1 MKQTSR
7 IFLLIAVWI
16 PSFFVEIPEV
26 WAQVFSKP
34 DSNRIYKELKIES
47 KRSKFTA
54 WLFQTIIVER
64 REPQPARNVKAVKEV
79 DPFAGQQGKIIRTLR
94 IKVLDPFG
102 QSVNDTARRSG
113 NRFERYGNNIHVTSK
128 TFLIR
133 NQLLFR
139 DGDSLNALDIS
150 ESERILRQAPYI
162 TDARIYINPISKTNP
177 SSKDSVDV
185 TVWVQDQWSI
195 IPESAFDPTAPNLKI
210 TDKNFLGLG
219 TSIRQELGYQF
230 SDHSMVIR
238 GQYGLF
244 NLRKSFVSINLIY
257 QLTRDVNSV
266 GIHFD
271 RPFFSPL
278 TRWAGG
284 FSAVR
289 SSEYFYP
296 YPDTLH
302 VLHQFPLVY
311 DVVDGWLG
319 KSWQIENGQSELK
332 RSTSLVAGLRVVHSE
347 FHVRPVLETDVYQ
360 QNSNQTLFLAS
371 FGISRREFYK
381 EKYLYRFGANE
392 DVPIGFSFQ
401 ATVGHQMNE
410 WNGNLFYSGASA
422 SMGGFAQP
430 FGYFAVQLG
439 YGNFYNKINISR
451 GLIRG
456 NVNYFSNLGRVGKWS
471 VRQFASISSVFGIDR
486 EPFEFVNLNGSQMYG
501 FSSSTVKGKSKA
513 ILNLETVF
521 YMPYNVLGFRLAPVL
536 FIGLSK
542 IGDTM
547 QEVLNSR
554 LFQAFSV
561 GLLVRNENLVFN
573 TFELSIGIYPYLPG
587 GKDGIRLNPVSS
599 YRLKVRDFALPRPE
613 VLLYE

>member
-1 MKQTSR
+1 LKQTKR
-7 IFLLIAVWI
+7 ILLLIAVWI
-16 PSFFVEIPEV
+16 PSIFMGIQEV
-26 WAQVFSKP
+26 RAQNFP
-34 DSNRIYKELKIES
+34 QTDSNRIYKELKVRS
-47 KRSKFTA
+47 NRSKFTK
-54 WLFQTIIVER
+54 WLFRTIIVER
-64 REPQPARNVKAVKEV
+64 REPQPARDVKAVNEV
-79 DPFAGQQGKIIRTLR
+79 DPFAGKQGKIIRTIR

-102 QSVNDTARRSG
+102 QSVNDTARRPG
-113 NRFERYGNNIHVTSK
+113 NRYEGYGNKAHVSSK
-128 TFLIR
+128 AFLIR

-139 DGDSLNALDIS
+139 EGDSLNALDIS
-150 ESERILRQAPYI
+150 ESERLLRQAPYI
-162 TDARIYINPISKTNP
+162 TDARIYINLISRSNP
-177 SSKDSVDV
+177 SFKDTVDV

-195 IPESAFDPTAPNLKI
+195 IPESGFDPAAPNLQI

-219 TSIRQELGYQF
+219 TSIRQELGYRF
-230 SDHSMVIR
+230 SDNSMVIR
-238 GQYGLF
+238 GQYGLS
-244 NLRKSFVSINLIY
+244 NLRKSFVRTNLIY
-257 QLTRDVNSV
+257 QVTRDVSAV
-266 GIHFD
+266 GIHLD

-278 TRWAGG
+278 TRWACG
-284 FSAVR
+284 FSSVR
-289 SSEYFYP
+289 TSEYFYP

-319 KSWQIENGQSELK
+319 KSWQIESGKSELK
-332 RSTSLVAGLRVVHSE
+332 RSTSLVAGLRAVHTE
-347 FHVRPVLETDVYQ
+347 YHVRPGHETDVYH

-371 FGISRREFYK
+371 FGISKREFYK

-401 ATVGHQMNE
+401 ATAGHQMNE
-410 WNGNLFYSGASA
+410 WTGNLFYSGASA
-422 SMGGFAQP
+422 SMGGFIQP
-430 FGYFAVQLG
+430 LGYFAVQLE

-451 GLIRG
+451 GLIRE

-471 VRQFASISSVFGIDR
+471 VRQFASLSSVFGIDR
-486 EPFEFVNLNGSQMYG
+486 EPYEFVNLNGSQMYG
-501 FSSSTVKGKSKA
+501 FSSSTVKGTSKA

-521 YMPYNVLGFRLAPVL
+521 YIPYNVLGFRLAPVL
-536 FIGLSK
+536 FIGLGK
-542 IGDTM
+542 IGDDL
-547 QEVLNSR
+547 QGLLNSR
-554 LFQAFSV
+554 LYQAFSA

>member
-1 MKQTSR
+1 MKQTRR
-7 IFLLIAVWI
+7 ILLLLAVWI
-16 PSFFVEIPEV
+16 PSFFVGIPEIR
-26 WAQVFSKP
+26 AQVLQKP
-34 DSNRIYKELKIES
+34 DSNRIYKELKIKS
-47 KRSKFTA
+47 NRSKFA
-54 WLFQTIIVER
+54 KWLFKTIIVER

-79 DPFAGQQGKIIRTLR
+79 DPFAGQQGKIIRTVR

-102 QSVNDTARRSG
+102 QSVNDTARRPG
-113 NRFERYGNNIHVTSK
+113 NIYEGYGNKAHVSSK
-128 TFLIR
+128 DFLIR

-139 DGDSLNALDIS
+139 EGDSLNALDIS

-162 TDARIYINPISKTNP
+162 TDARIYINPISKSDP
-177 SSKDSVDV
+177 SSKDSIDV

-195 IPESAFDPTAPNLKI
+195 IPESGFDPTAPNLQI

-219 TSIRQELGYQF
+219 TSIRQELGYRI
-230 SDHSMVIR
+230 SDKSLVIR

-244 NLRKSFVSINLIY
+244 NLRKSFVSTNLIY
-257 QLTRDVNSV
+257 QVTSDVSSV
-266 GIHFD
+266 GIYFD

-289 SSEYFYP
+289 TSEYFYP
-296 YPDTLH
+296 FPDTLH

-319 KSWQIENGQSELK
+319 KSWQIESGKSELK
-332 RSTSLVAGLRVVHSE
+332 RSTSLVAGLRAVHTE
-347 FHVRPVLETDVYQ
+347 YHMRPGMETDVYR

-401 ATVGHQMNE
+401 ATAGHQMNT

-422 SMGGFAQP
+422 SMGGFVPAL
-430 FGYFAVQLG
+430 GYFAVQFG
-439 YGNFYNKINISR
+439 YGNFYNKINIHR
-451 GLIRG
+451 GLVRG
-456 NVNYFSNLGRVGKWS
+456 NVNYFSHLGRVGKWS
-471 VRQFASISSVFGIDR
+471 VRQFASLSSVFGIDR
-486 EPFEFVNLNGSQMYG
+486 EPYEFVNLNGSQMYG

-536 FIGLSK
+536 FIGLGK
-542 IGDTM
+542 IGDNM
-547 QEVLNSR
+547 EEVLNSR
-554 LFQAFSV
+554 LYQAFSV